1 MKYYLIAGEASG
13 DLHAS
18 NLIKALKH
26 IDVDADFRA
35 MGGNAMKGAGAKL
48 SKHYSEMSFMGFI
61 EVLQN
66 MSTIRK
72 TFDFIKKD
80 IQNFNP
86 TALILID
93 FSGFNLRIAKWA
105 HERGILVHYY
115 IAPQVW
121 ASRSSRVEKIR
132 AYVDHLYI
140 TLPFELEFYHKHNYE
155 ATFVGHPLID
165 AMASRNETD
174 TNQFLSDQGL
184 GERPIIALLPG
195 SRKQEISR
203 ILPEL
208 VKATKDFTDFD
219 IVVAGAPSQTPSFYQ
234 PYLMGSKI
242 IFGKTQQLLQVAHL
256 AVVTSGTAT
265 LETALI
271 GTPQVVVYKTSPVS
285 YAIGKRIV
293 TLKYISLVNLILDRM
308 AVKELIQK
316 ECSPEKIKAAIDE
329 LLDGEVRERMTQDY
343 LELVKALG
351 DSGASERTAKAIY
364 ANTRTL
370 LGQASD
376 LLD

>member
-18 NLIKALKH
+18 NLIKALKR

-132 AYVDHLYI
+132 AYVDHLYV

-242 IFGKTQQLLQVAHL
+242 IFGKTQQLLREAHL

-271 GTPQVVVYKTSPVS
+271 GTPQVVVYKTSPIS

-293 TLKYISLVNLILDRM
+293 TLKYISLVNLILDRT
-308 AVKELIQK
+308 AVQELIQN
-316 ECSPEKIKAAIDE
+316 ECSPKKIKAAISK
-329 LLDGEVRERMTQDY
+329 LLDRTVRERMTQDY
-343 LELVKALG
+343 NELVKALG
-351 DSGASERTAKAIY
+351 DSGASKRTAKAIY
-364 ANTRTL
+364 ANTRKL

>member
-35 MGGNAMKGAGAKL
+35 MGGDAMKGAGAKL

-72 TFDFIKKD
+72 TFDFIRKD

-132 AYVDHLYI
+132 AYVDHLYV

-165 AMASRNETD
+165 AMASSNETD

-308 AVKELIQK
+308 AVKELIQN

-329 LLDGEVRERMTQDY
+329 LLDGAVRERMTQDY

>member
-35 MGGNAMKGAGAKL
+35 MGGDAMKGAGAKL

-105 HERGILVHYY
+105 HERGIVVHYY

-132 AYVDHLYI
+132 AYVDHLYV

-165 AMASRNETD
+165 AMASSNETD

-308 AVKELIQK
+308 AVKELIQN

-329 LLDGEVRERMTQDY
+329 LLDGAVRERMTQDY

-370 LGQASD
+370 LGQVSD

>member
-18 NLIKALKH
+18 NLIKALKR
-26 IDVDADFRA
+26 IDADADFRA
-35 MGGNAMKGAGAKL
+35 MGGDAMKGVGAKL

-66 MSTIRK
+66 ISTIRK

-132 AYVDHLYI
+132 AYVDHLYV

-165 AMASRNETD
+165 AMASSNQTD

-184 GERPIIALLPG
+184 GKRPIIALLPG

-242 IFGKTQQLLQVAHL
+242 IFGKTQQLLQAAHL

-308 AVKELIQK
+308 VVKELIQN
-316 ECSPEKIKAAIDE
+316 ECRPEKIKSAIDE
-329 LLDGEVRERMTQDY
+329 LLDGAVRERMTQDY

>member
-18 NLIKALKH
+18 NLIQALKH
-26 IDVDADFRA
+26 IDADADFRA
-35 MGGNAMKGAGAKL
+35 MGGDAMKEAGAKL
-48 SKHYSEMSFMGFI
+48 SKHYSEISFMGFI

-66 MSTIRK
+66 LSTIRK

-80 IQNFNP
+80 IQSYNP

-105 HERGILVHYY
+105 HEHGILVHYY

-132 AYVDHLYI
+132 AYVDHLYV
-140 TLPFELEFYHKHNYE
+140 TLPFEPDFYRKHNHE

-165 AMASRNETD
+165 AMDRSNEAD
-174 TNQFLSDQGL
+174 PDQFLRDQGL

-195 SRKQEISR
+195 SRKQEISK

-208 VKATKDFTDFD
+208 IKATKDLTAFD
-219 IVVAGAPSQTPSFYQ
+219 IVVAGAPSQTPSFYE
-234 PYLMGSKI
+234 PYLQGAKI

-285 YAIGKRIV
+285 YAIGKRII
-293 TLKYISLVNLILDRM
+293 TLKYISLVNLILDRI

-316 ECSPEKIKAAIDE
+316 ECNPKKIKAAINE
-329 LLDGEVRERMTQDY
+329 LLDSTVRERMTRDY
-343 LELVKALG
+343 QELVKALG

>member
-18 NLIKALKH
+18 NLIQELKH
-26 IDVDADFRA
+26 IDADADFRA
-35 MGGNAMKGAGAKL
+35 MGGDAMKEAGAIL

-66 MSTIRK
+66 LSSIRK
-72 TFDFIKKD
+72 TFNFVKKD
-80 IQNFNP
+80 IQRFSP

-105 HERGILVHYY
+105 HEQGILVHYY

-121 ASRSSRVEKIR
+121 ASRSGRIEKIR
-132 AYVDHLYI
+132 AYVDHLYV
-140 TLPFELEFYHKHNYE
+140 TLPFEPDFYRKHNHE

-165 AMASRNETD
+165 AMDSSNKADTD
-174 TNQFLSDQGL
+174 QFLRDQGL

-195 SRKQEISR
+195 SRKQEISK

-208 VKATKDFTDFD
+208 IRATKDFTPFD
-219 IVVAGAPSQTPSFYQ
+219 IVVAGAPSQTPSFYG
-234 PYLMGSKI
+234 PYLKEAKI
-242 IFGKTQQLLQVAHL
+242 IFGKTQQLLQAAHL

-293 TLKYISLVNLILDRM
+293 TLKYISLVNLILDRI

-316 ECSPEKIKAAIDE
+316 ECNPKKIKAAIHE
-329 LLDGEVRERMTQDY
+329 LLDSAVRERMTRDY
-343 LELVKALG
+343 QELVKALG

>member
-35 MGGNAMKGAGAKL
+35 MGGDAIEGAGAKL

-105 HERGILVHYY
+105 HERGIVVHYY

-132 AYVDHLYI
+132 AYVDHLYV

-165 AMASRNETD
+165 AMASSNETD

-208 VKATKDFTDFD
+208 VKATKDFIDFD

-242 IFGKTQQLLQVAHL
+242 IFGKTQQLLQAAHL

-308 AVKELIQK
+308 AVKELIQN

-329 LLDGEVRERMTQDY
+329 LLDGAVRERMTQDY

-351 DSGASERTAKAIY
+351 NSGASERTAKAIY

-370 LGQASD
+370 LGQVSD

>member
-35 MGGNAMKGAGAKL
+35 MGGDAMKGAGAKL

-105 HERGILVHYY
+105 HERGIVVHYY

-132 AYVDHLYI
+132 AYVDHLYV

-165 AMASRNETD
+165 AMASSNETD

-242 IFGKTQQLLQVAHL
+242 IFGKTQQLLQAAHL

-308 AVKELIQK
+308 AVKELIQN

-329 LLDGEVRERMTQDY
+329 LLDGAVRERMTQDY

-370 LGQASD
+370 LGQVSD

>member
-1 MKYYLIAGEASG
+1 MMVPPL
-13 DLHAS
+13 
-18 NLIKALKH
+18 
-26 IDVDADFRA
+26 V
-35 MGGNAMKGAGAKL
+35 
-48 SKHYSEMSFMGFI
+48 
-61 EVLQN
+61 
-66 MSTIRK
+66 K
-72 TFDFIKKD
+72 TAPWMYKD
-80 IQNFNP
+80 IQSFNP

-105 HERGILVHYY
+105 NEQGILVHYY

-121 ASRSSRVEKIR
+121 ASRSGRIEKIR
-132 AYVDHLYI
+132 AYVDHLYV
-140 TLPFELEFYHKHNYE
+140 TLPFEPDFYRKYNHE

-165 AMASRNETD
+165 AMDSSNEADTD
-174 TNQFLSDQGL
+174 QFLRNQGL

-208 VKATKDFTDFD
+208 IKATKDFTAFD
-219 IVVAGAPSQTPSFYQ
+219 IVVAGAPSQTPSFYELYSQ
-234 PYLMGSKI
+234 GAKI

-271 GTPQVVVYKTSPVS
+271 GTPQVVVYKTSSVS

-293 TLKYISLVNLILDRM
+293 TLKYISLVNLILDRI

-316 ECSPEKIKAAIDE
+316 DCNPKKIKAAINE
-329 LLDGEVRERMTQDY
+329 LLDSGVRERIVQDY
-343 LELVKALG
+343 QELIKALG

-370 LGQASD
+370 LGQAFD

>member
-234 PYLMGSKI
+234 PYLMGFKI

>member
-132 AYVDHLYI
+132 AYVDHLYV

-208 VKATKDFTDFD
+208 VKATKGFTDFD

>member
-132 AYVDHLYI
+132 AYVDHLYV

-234 PYLMGSKI
+234 PYLMGFKI

>member
-35 MGGNAMKGAGAKL
+35 MGGDAMKEAGAKL

-105 HERGILVHYY
+105 HERGIVVHYY

-132 AYVDHLYI
+132 AYVDHLYV

-165 AMASRNETD
+165 AMASSNETD

-234 PYLMGSKI
+234 PYLKGSKI
-242 IFGKTQQLLQVAHL
+242 IFGKTQQLLQAAHL

-293 TLKYISLVNLILDRM
+293 TLKFISLVNLILDRM
-308 AVKELIQK
+308 AVKELIQN

-329 LLDGEVRERMTQDY
+329 LLDGAVRERMTQDY
-343 LELVKALG
+343 VELVKALG

-370 LGQASD
+370 LGQVSD

>member
-35 MGGNAMKGAGAKL
+35 MGGDAMKGAGAKL

-72 TFDFIKKD
+72 TFDFIRKD

-132 AYVDHLYI
+132 AYVDHLYV

-165 AMASRNETD
+165 AMASSNETD

-242 IFGKTQQLLQVAHL
+242 IFGKTQQLLRVAHL

-308 AVKELIQK
+308 AVKELIQN

-329 LLDGEVRERMTQDY
+329 LLDGTVRDRMTQDY

>member
-26 IDVDADFRA
+26 IDADADFRA
-35 MGGNAMKGAGAKL
+35 MGGDAMKEAGAKL

-66 MSTIRK
+66 LSTIRK
-72 TFDFIKKD
+72 TFDFIKED
-80 IQNFNP
+80 IQHFNP

-105 HERGILVHYY
+105 HEHGILVHYY

-121 ASRSSRVEKIR
+121 ASRSSRVEKIK
-132 AYVDHLYI
+132 AYVDHLYV
-140 TLPFELEFYHKHNYE
+140 TLPFEPDFYHKHNHE

-165 AMASRNETD
+165 AMAHSNEAHTK
-174 TNQFLSDQGL
+174 QFLKDQGL

-203 ILPEL
+203 ILPAL
-208 VKATKDFTDFD
+208 IKATKDFTAFD
-219 IVVAGAPSQTPSFYQ
+219 IVVAGAPSQTPSFYK
-234 PYLMGSKI
+234 PYSQGAKI

-271 GTPQVVVYKTSPVS
+271 GTPQVVVYKTSPIS

-293 TLKYISLVNLILDRM
+293 TLKYISLVNLILDRI

-316 ECSPEKIKAAIDE
+316 NCSPKKIKAAINE
-329 LLDGEVRERMTQDY
+329 LLDSGVRERIVQDY
-343 LELVKALG
+343 QELVKALG

>member
-35 MGGNAMKGAGAKL
+35 MGGDAMKGAGAKL

-105 HERGILVHYY
+105 HERGIVVHYY

-132 AYVDHLYI
+132 AYVDHLYV

-165 AMASRNETD
+165 AMASSNETD

-208 VKATKDFTDFD
+208 VKATKDFIDFD

-242 IFGKTQQLLQVAHL
+242 IFGKTQQLLQAAHL

-308 AVKELIQK
+308 AVKELIQN

-329 LLDGEVRERMTQDY
+329 LLDGAVRERMTQDY

>member
-35 MGGNAMKGAGAKL
+35 MGGDAIEGAGAKL

-132 AYVDHLYI
+132 AYVDHLYV

-165 AMASRNETD
+165 AMASSNETD

-242 IFGKTQQLLQVAHL
+242 IFGKTQQLLQAAHL

-308 AVKELIQK
+308 AVKELIQN

-329 LLDGEVRERMTQDY
+329 LLDGAVRERMTQDY

-370 LGQASD
+370 LGQVSD

>member
-26 IDVDADFRA
+26 IDADADFRA
-35 MGGNAMKGAGAKL
+35 MGGDAMKGVGAKL

-66 MSTIRK
+66 ISTIRK

-132 AYVDHLYI
+132 AYVDHLYV
-140 TLPFELEFYHKHNYE
+140 TLPFELEFYHKHNHE

-165 AMASRNETD
+165 AMAGSNETD

-208 VKATKDFTDFD
+208 IKATKGFNDFD

-234 PYLMGSKI
+234 PYLKETKI

-308 AVKELIQK
+308 AVEELIQD

-329 LLDGEVRERMTQDY
+329 LLDDAVRERMTQDY

-351 DSGASERTAKAIY
+351 DSGASKRTAKAIY

-370 LGQASD
+370 LSQASD

>member
-18 NLIKALKH
+18 NLIKALKN
-26 IDVDADFRA
+26 IDADADFRA
-35 MGGNAMKGAGAKL
+35 MGGDAMNEAGAIL

-66 MSTIRK
+66 LSTIRR
-72 TFDFIKKD
+72 TFDLIKKD
-80 IQNFNP
+80 IQSFDP

-93 FSGFNLRIAKWA
+93 FSGFNLRMAKWA
-105 HERGILVHYY
+105 HEQGILVHYY

-121 ASRSSRVEKIR
+121 ASRSSRVKKIK
-132 AYVDHLYI
+132 AYVDYLYV
-140 TLPFELEFYHKHNYE
+140 TLPFEPEFYRKHNHE

-165 AMASRNETD
+165 AMTSSCEAE
-174 TNQFLSDQGL
+174 TNQFLRDQEL

-208 VKATKDFTDFD
+208 IKATKDFTAFD
-219 IVVAGAPSQTPSFYQ
+219 IVVAGAPSQTLSFYE
-234 PYLMGSKI
+234 PYLKGSKI
-242 IFGKTQQLLQVAHL
+242 IFGKTQQLLRAAHL
-256 AVVTSGTAT
+256 AIVTSGTAT

-271 GTPQVVVYKTSPVS
+271 GTPQVVVYKTSAVS

-293 TLKYISLVNLILDRM
+293 TLKYISLVNLILDRI
-308 AVKELIQK
+308 VVRELIQK
-316 ECSPEKIKAAIDE
+316 ECSPKKIKAAINE
-329 LLDGEVRERMTQDY
+329 LLDNSVRERMTRDY
-343 LELVKALG
+343 QELVKALG
-351 DSGASERTAKAIY
+351 DSGASERTAKTIY

>member
-132 AYVDHLYI
+132 AYVDHLYV

-271 GTPQVVVYKTSPVS
+271 GTPQVVVYKTSSVS